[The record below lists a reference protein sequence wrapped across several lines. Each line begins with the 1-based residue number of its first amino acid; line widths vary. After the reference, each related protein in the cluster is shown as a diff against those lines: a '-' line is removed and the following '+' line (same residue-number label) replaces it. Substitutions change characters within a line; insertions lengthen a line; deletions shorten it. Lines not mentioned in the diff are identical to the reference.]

1 MIALLGV
8 PWDGGASFERG
19 AAAGPAAIRRRLW
32 SAAGNGHAESGR
44 DALAALVDCGDAEF
58 PPDETAALAAI
69 QVAAEQAAEL
79 GPVLALGGDHSVSLP
94 LLRAVAARHGALHVL
109 HVDAHPDL
117 YPELDGRRYSNA
129 SPFARAFEEGLLA
142 SLTQLGIRADSPPQR
157 AMARRWNVVQHGPDA
172 IAGFDPA
179 ALQAPLYVSI
189 DIDGFDPAFAPGV
202 SHPEAGGLLPRE
214 VLSVLRRLPH
224 AWVGADVVEVVPAR
238 DAAGITAVLAAKLV
252 KELVDAWMGQRGMPR
267 ATPAGMDGALL

>member
-19 AAAGPAAIRRRLW
+19 AAAGPTAIRGRLW
-32 SAAGNGHAESGR
+32 SAAGNGYAESGR
-44 DALAALVDCGDAEF
+44 DVLAAVIDCGDAEF
-58 PPDETAALAAI
+58 PPDEAAALAAI
-69 QVAAEQAAEL
+69 QVAAEQAAEH

-94 LLRAVAARHGALHVL
+94 LLRAAATRHGPLHVL

-117 YPELDGRRYSNA
+117 YPELEGRRYSNA
-129 SPFARAFEEGLLA
+129 SPFARAFEEGLLG

-157 AMARRWNVVQHGPDA
+157 EMARRWNVAQYGPDA
-172 IAGFDPA
+172 VSAFDPA
-179 ALQAPLYVSI
+179 TLTGPLYVSI

-214 VLSVLRRLPH
+214 VLAVLRRLPC

-252 KELVDAWMGQRGMPR
+252 KELIEAQQRFADGDAG
-267 ATPAGMDGALL
+267 LSL